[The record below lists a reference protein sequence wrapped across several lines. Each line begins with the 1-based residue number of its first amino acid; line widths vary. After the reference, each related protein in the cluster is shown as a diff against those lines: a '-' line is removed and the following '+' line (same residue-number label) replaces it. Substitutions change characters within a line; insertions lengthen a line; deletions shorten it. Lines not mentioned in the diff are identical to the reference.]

1 MSIKPTLLVLA
12 AGIGSRY
19 GGLKQ
24 MDPVGPSGEVV
35 IDYSVYDALR
45 AGFGKLV
52 FVIRKDIEQPFR
64 EILGTKFE
72 KLAQVEYVFQELGKL
87 PPGFALPAD
96 RQKPWGTGH
105 AILMAKDVIKEP
117 FAVINADDFYGADSY
132 SKLAGYLSGI
142 GPAST
147 GFTMVGF
154 KLANTLSE
162 YGKVARGICQSD
174 KKGNLTDVE
183 ELTNIVVEQSGGA
196 VNINPDGS
204 KRKLTGN
211 EIVSMN
217 MWGFTPELFA
227 HLESKFKTFLTVSGG
242 NPKAEYF
249 IPTVVNELIKAGEA
263 SVKVLETASA
273 WFGVTYREDKPR
285 VIESIKELIGKKIYP
300 AKIYKS

>member
-1 MSIKPTLLVLA
+1 MRSKPTLLVLA

-52 FVIRKDIEQPFR
+52 FVIRKDIEQAFR

-87 PPGFALPAD
+87 PQGFAVPAD

-105 AILMAKDVIKEP
+105 AILMAKDIIKEP

-132 SKLAGYLSGI
+132 SKLAGYLSSI
-142 GPAST
+142 SPAST
-147 GFTMVGF
+147 DFTMVGF

-162 YGKVARGICQSD
+162 YGKVARGICQTD
-174 KKGNLTDVE
+174 KRGELTDVE
-183 ELTNIVVEQSGGA
+183 ELTNIVVDQSGGA

-204 KRKLTGN
+204 QRKLTGN

-217 MWGFTPELFA
+217 MWGFTPKLFD
-227 HLESKFKTFLTVSGG
+227 HLESKFKTFLLSSGSD
-242 NPKAEYF
+242 PKAEYF
-249 IPTVVNELIKAGEA
+249 IPTVVNELIKAGDA

-285 VIESIKELIGKKIYP
+285 VIESIKELIGKRIYP
-300 AKIYKS
+300 SQIYKS

>member
-1 MSIKPTLLVLA
+1 MSNKPALLVLA

-45 AGFGKLV
+45 SGFGKLV
-52 FVIRKDIEQPFR
+52 FVIRKDIEQSFR
-64 EILGTKFE
+64 ETLGSRFE
-72 KLAQVEYVFQELGKL
+72 GLAQVEYVFQELNNL
-87 PPGFALPAD
+87 PEGFSVPAD

-132 SKLAGYLSGI
+132 SRLAGYLSRVS
-142 GPAST
+142 ST
-147 GFTMVGF
+147 STDFAMVGF

-162 YGKVARGICQSD
+162 YGKVARGVCQTD
-174 KKGNLTDVE
+174 KQGKLADVE
-183 ELTNIVVEQSGGA
+183 ELTNIVIDQSRGV

-204 KRKLTGN
+204 QRGLTGS

-217 MWGFTPELFA
+217 MWGFTPKLFE
-227 HLESKFKTFLTVSGG
+227 HLESKFKTFLSSSGS

-249 IPTVVNELIKAGEA
+249 IPSVVNELIKAGEA

-285 VIESIKELIGKKIYP
+285 VVQCVSELIGRGLYP
-300 AKIYKS
+300 SKIYK

>member
-1 MSIKPTLLVLA
+1 MSNKPTLLVLA

-52 FVIRKDIEQPFR
+52 FVIRKDIEQTFR
-64 EILGTKFE
+64 DVLGSKFE
-72 KLAQVEYVFQELGKL
+72 KLAPVEYVFQELDKIPKGY
-87 PPGFALPAD
+87 AVPAD

-132 SKLAGYLSGI
+132 SKLSKYLSAI
-142 GPAST
+142 SIAST
-147 GFTMVGF
+147 DFAMVGF

-162 YGKVARGICQSD
+162 YGKVARGVCQTD
-174 KKGNLTDVE
+174 RQGALTDVE
-183 ELTNIVVEQSGGA
+183 ELTNIVIDQSGGA

-204 KRKLTGN
+204 RRDLTGS

-217 MWGFTPELFA
+217 MWGFTPALFE
-227 HLESKFKTFLTVSGG
+227 HLESKFKTFLSASGTQ
-242 NPKAEYF
+242 PKSEYF
-249 IPTVVNELIKAGEA
+249 IPSVVNELIKAGSV

-285 VIESIKELIGKKIYP
+285 VIQSVSDLVGKGLYP
-300 AKIYKS
+300 GRIYKN